1 MNNLLLFGVTPHDA
15 TSSMQIFQGLLTS
28 LLVTILLSFLMM
40 ACYRLCHDS
49 LTYNKKFNI
58 TLMMLALSSTV
69 LLTLIQDNPMLSLG
83 AVGAMSICRIRTN
96 TRDPR
101 DLGFVF
107 WSLTIGMSSALGVFM
122 AGLLGSLLLGAIIL
136 AFTKLEH
143 KQKDLTIVVR
153 GEKSQIPEVHE
164 LFQTVPRS
172 TIQSQNVFPDS
183 FELVYTVDMPKEK
196 AESLLLRINAIHGVN
211 SVNILAPE
219 TRVA

>member
-1 MNNLLLFGVTPHDA
+1 
-15 TSSMQIFQGLLTS
+15 
-28 LLVTILLSFLMM
+28 
-40 ACYRLCHDS
+40 
-49 LTYNKKFNI
+49 
-58 TLMMLALSSTV
+58 MMLALSSTV

-164 LFQTVPRS
+164 LFQTVQRS